1 MVFGLHAPMHHAPAY
16 VSVPVWQLGW
26 RRRVCVF
33 WPGCLVGW
41 GELLASSM
49 KGAAFGV
56 RGGFG
61 VSARLQVSLFPDAAA
76 RLFWWRACF
85 SAFCFACRFGLAM
98 GDCVRRPG
106 P

>member
-1 MVFGLHAPMHHAPAY
+1 VVFGLHAPMHYAPAY

-26 RRRVCVF
+26 QRRVCVF

-41 GELLASSM
+41 GGLAVGDE
-49 KGAAFGV
+49 KVLHFGV

-61 VSARLQVSLFPDAAA
+61 VSARLQVSLFPGASV
-76 RLFWWRACF
+76 RLFLSRACF

-98 GDCVRRPG
+98 GDCVCRPG